1 MISLNMGFH
10 LFLGSAAARCAWRF
24 SVLGLFAMLVPEFE
38 ALRAQG
44 APAFGQR
51 GLLKPATSDS
61 NDFGGWSVAIDG
73 NTAVV
78 GAVGEDGEG
87 NSVSTA
93 GAAYVFVKS
102 GAGWVLQATLRAAQA
117 DVEDHFGYSVA
128 VQGDTILVGVP
139 YEDSASR
146 SINGDEADNLAE
158 NAGAVFVFVRNGS
171 LWTRQAYLKAA
182 NADPG
187 DQFGKSV
194 AIHGDRVLVGAW
206 LEDGN
211 GPVSNDDPENND
223 AEDSG
228 AVYSFVRTGTTWEQT
243 DYVKVSNTGAGD
255 GFGGSVAF
263 GQEGARFVAGALFED
278 SDADG
283 INGDGGNNGAIESG
297 AAYVFEALTLP
308 SLQWV
313 EQFYLKASNSD
324 SGDLFGASVAM
335 DGSTIVV
342 GAPWE
347 ASASATNPADNTWT
361 DSGAVYVFDAQLD
374 PPFLVQQ
381 AYLKSSHP
389 DPYDSFG
396 TSVAVRGAFLAV
408 GAHGED
414 GGGEG
419 VNPVNDDSMG
429 NSGAVYR
436 FMRSEGVWSQA
447 EYLKSSNTG
456 LNHQFG
462 ISVAMSGS
470 SVIAGA
476 WRDGTSLL
484 PVTGAAYVFSDEE
497 PASANQIRL
506 SGSPKFS
513 TTAVRKTSKPKTF
526 VITNAGAVTISN
538 IRVSL
543 TGKDR
548 KQFRVTAPASTLD
561 PGMTTTFSASF
572 KPKVAGKR
580 SATLSV
586 TSSAGSASIKVSGKA
601 K

>member
-1 MISLNMGFH
+1 MFSLNPGLHPFDS
-10 LFLGSAAARCAWRF
+10 LPKRFAWRVG
-24 SVLGLFAMLVPEFE
+24 VLGLFAILAPEFE
-38 ALRAQG
+38 ALRAQV

-61 NDFGGWSVAIDG
+61 SDFGGWSVAIDG
-73 NTAVV
+73 NTVVV

-93 GAAYVFVKS
+93 GSVYVFVKS

-171 LWTRQAYLKAA
+171 QWTRQAYLKAA

-194 AIHGDRVLVGAW
+194 AIQGDRVIVGAW

-228 AVYSFVRTGTTWEQT
+228 AVYSFVRNGTTWEQT

-278 SDADG
+278 SDANG
-283 INGDGGNNGAIESG
+283 INGDGGNNDAIESG
-297 AAYVFEALTLP
+297 AAYVFEALALP
-308 SLQWV
+308 SPQWV
-313 EQFYLKASNSD
+313 EQYYLKAANSD

-374 PPFLVQQ
+374 PPFLAQQ
-381 AYLKSSHP
+381 AFLKSSHP

-396 TSVAVRGAFLAV
+396 TSVAVRGGFLAV

-419 VNPVNDDSMG
+419 VNPANDDSMG

-436 FMRSEGVWSQA
+436 FMRSESVWSQV

-476 WRDGTSLL
+476 WRDGTSVL
-484 PVTGAAYVFSDEE
+484 PVSGAAYVFSDDE
-497 PASANQIRL
+497 PVSANQIRL

-526 VITNAGAVTISN
+526 VITNTGSVTISN
-538 IRVSL
+538 IRVSV
-543 TGKDR
+543 TGKDG
-548 KQFRVTAPASTLD
+548 KQFRVTAPASSLD
-561 PGMTTTFSASF
+561 PGMSTTFSASF

>member
-1 MISLNMGFH
+1 MSF
-10 LFLGSAAARCAWRF
+10 AWRV
-24 SVLGLFAMLVPEFE
+24 SVLGLFAMLMPEFE
-38 ALRAQG
+38 VLRAQG
-44 APAFGQR
+44 GPAFGQR
-51 GLLKPATSDS
+51 GLLKPTTVDS

-73 NTAVV
+73 DTAVV

-87 NSVSTA
+87 NRVSTA

-128 VQGDTILVGVP
+128 IQGDTILVGVP

-171 LWTRQAYLKAA
+171 QWTRQAYLKAA

-194 AIHGDRVLVGAW
+194 AIHGDRILVGAW

-211 GPVSNDDPENND
+211 GPASNDDPENND

-228 AVYSFVRTGTTWEQT
+228 AVYSFVRTGILWEQT
-243 DYVKVSNTGAGD
+243 DYVKVSNAGAGD

-263 GQEGARFVAGALFED
+263 GQEGERFVAGALFED
-278 SDADG
+278 SDANG
-283 INGDGGNNGAIESG
+283 INGDGANNDAIESG
-297 AAYVFEALTLP
+297 AAYVFEALNLP

-361 DSGAVYVFDAQLD
+361 DSGAVYVFDTQLD
-374 PPFLVQQ
+374 PPFLAQQ
-381 AYLKSSHP
+381 SLLKSSHP

-396 TSVAVRGAFLAV
+396 TSVAVRGGFLAV

-436 FMRSEGVWSQA
+436 FMRSEGAWSQV

-456 LNHQFG
+456 INHQFG
-462 ISVAMSGS
+462 ICVAMSGS

-476 WRDGTSLL
+476 WRDGTSIL
-484 PVTGAAYVFSDEE
+484 PVSGAAYVFSDEE
-497 PASANQIRL
+497 PASLNQIRL
-506 SGSPKFS
+506 SGSAKFP
-513 TTAVRKTSKPKTF
+513 TTVVRKTSKPKTF
-526 VITNAGAVTISN
+526 VIANTGSVAISN
-538 IRVSL
+538 IRLSVA
-543 TGKDR
+543 GKDG

-561 PGMTTTFSASF
+561 PGLSTTFKASF

-580 SATLSV
+580 SAVFTV

>member
-1 MISLNMGFH
+1 MGFH